1 MSTLLGLYTLP
12 AAYLVGLGYLGVR
25 GKREGIGF
33 SLLLFALAVAAGL
46 WAITR
51 SRASTAGI
59 GIIFLPLLGTVAG
72 LLGLAFAHWRS
83 SPETAPRVVA
93 WLCLGGA
100 LAVIVGQLGAGAR
113 STERNRRRDDQHAA
127 QQKAIV
133 QHRATIAAALA
144 QNAGREREVIDPLVR
159 ERVDDRAFL
168 IAALESRYVSPPLLD
183 SLASS
188 ADLGVALQAVR
199 NPSTAAGTLER
210 IYRTHAYPDYFFQAL
225 AAHAHTPPEVMRAL
239 YERPR
244 TISGLDIWFAGNA
257 ATPRDVL
264 DRISSTTRDGNVVQ
278 ALLQHP
284 SLDCRLL
291 RQAAA
296 SLAASDRP
304 ADGFVLARIREL
316 RPVLCR

>member
-1 MSTLLGLYTLP
+1 
-12 AAYLVGLGYLGVR
+12 LGYLFVR
-25 GKREGIGF
+25 GKREGIAL

-51 SRASTAGI
+51 SRSSTAGI
-59 GIIFLPLLGTVAG
+59 GIIFLPLLGTLAG
-72 LLGLAFAHWRS
+72 LLGLAFVHWRS

-100 LAVIVGQLGAGAR
+100 AAVIAAQIGEGAR
-113 STERNRRRDDQHAA
+113 STERNRRRDDQDAA
-127 QQKAIV
+127 QEKAIV

-144 QNAGREREVIDPLVR
+144 QSAGREREVIDPLVR
-159 ERVDDRAFL
+159 ERIGDRAFL
-168 IAALESRYVSPPLLD
+168 IAALESKYVSPALLD
-183 SLASS
+183 SLAST

-199 NPSTAAGTLER
+199 NPNTAAGTLER
-210 IYRTHAYPDYFFQAL
+210 IYRTHPHPDYFFQAL

-244 TISGLDIWFAGNA
+244 TITGLDVWFAGNP

-264 DRISSTTRDGNVVQ
+264 DRISRTTRDGNVVH

-284 SLDCRLL
+284 ALDCQLV
-291 RQAAA
+291 RQTAA
-296 SLAASDRP
+296 SLAASDGP
-304 ADGFVLARIREL
+304 AGEYTLARIREL
-316 RPVLCR
+316 QAALC